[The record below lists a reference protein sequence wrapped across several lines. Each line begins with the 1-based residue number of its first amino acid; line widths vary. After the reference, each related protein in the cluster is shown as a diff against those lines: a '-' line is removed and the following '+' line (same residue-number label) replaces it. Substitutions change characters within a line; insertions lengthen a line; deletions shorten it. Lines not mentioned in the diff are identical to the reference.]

1 MPESKTIKTS
11 KKQEAKKKTTKT
23 TKTKKK
29 SYSTKSTG
37 RPGKYTLWLQPDN
50 LEKVR
55 NWRRNGATLDEL
67 SQLMHVGKT
76 AIKEWQNRF
85 PTFAEALKE
94 SEVYDD
100 QAEATLHKLG
110 VEGWV
115 TQEVVEEVLR
125 GPDNRPILND
135 DGSPK
140 LVVTK
145 RITKQNPPQTTALIF
160 WLKCRRPDIW
170 KEKKE
175 IYDMDNS
182 NSGGV
187 IEIPAVM
194 EVVSNES
201 DDLDTTT

>member
-1 MPESKTIKTS
+1 MAAVQKE
-11 KKQEAKKKTTKT
+11 KKKTTKT

-29 SYSTKSTG
+29 SYSTKSAG

-85 PTFAEALKE
+85 PTFADALKE
-94 SEVYDD
+94 SEIYDD
-100 QAEATLHKLG
+100 QAENTLHKLG

-115 TQEVVEEVLR
+115 TQEVVEEVMR
-125 GPDNRPILND
+125 EADGTPITD
-135 DGSPK
+135 ADGNPK

-145 RITKQNPPQTTALIF
+145 RITKQIPPQTTALIF
-160 WLKCRRPDIW
+160 WLKCRRPEIW
-170 KEKKE
+170 REKKE
-175 IYDMDNS
+175 IYDAS
-182 NSGGV
+182 VEEVGGT
-187 IEIPAVM
+187 IEIPALAEL
-194 EVVSNES
+194 EVPDEYKN
-201 DDLDTTT
+201 DMDTTD